1 MINAHPAGRH
11 SLWELASKV
20 AMSPFLFARIFR
32 ELIGISPH
40 KFLVRVRL
48 QHARALLEQ
57 GMSVTE
63 ACYASGFNN
72 LSHFIKTFRERYGQS
87 PSEFKRVPGH
97 ARPRR

>member
-1 MINAHPAGRH
+1 
-11 SLWELASKV
+11 
-20 AMSPFLFARIFR
+20 
-32 ELIGISPH
+32 
-40 KFLVRVRL
+40 
-48 QHARALLEQ
+48 
-57 GMSVTE
+57 VTE